1 MKEVIIMFEKLMT
14 MVNALVEVEDV
25 YYREYDNTL
34 YITVE
39 DFEGFDKN
47 YEEIYREL
55 VNEELVDELVKF
67 IKNANYT
74 IENYTI
80 ELHYSSEDI

>member
-1 MKEVIIMFEKLMT
+1 MFERLMA

-25 YYREYDNTL
+25 YYREYNNTL
-34 YITVE
+34 CITVN
-39 DFEGFDKN
+39 DFEGFGEH
-47 YEEIYREL
+47 YEEIDREFANEEL
-55 VNEELVDELVKF
+55 VNELVEF
-67 IKNANYT
+67 IEKANYT

>member
-1 MKEVIIMFEKLMT
+1 MFEKFMA

-25 YYREYDNTL
+25 YYREYENTL
-34 YITVE
+34 YITVN
-39 DFEGFDKN
+39 DFEGFGEH
-47 YEEIYREL
+47 YEEIDREF
-55 VNEELVDELVKF
+55 VNEELVEELEEF
-67 IKNANYT
+67 IENANYT

>member
-1 MKEVIIMFEKLMT
+1 MFEKLMT

-25 YYREYDNTL
+25 YFREYNNTL
-34 YITVE
+34 YITVN
-39 DFEGFDKN
+39 DFEGFGEH
-47 YEEIYREL
+47 YEEIDREF
-55 VNEELVDELVKF
+55 VNEELVEELVEF
-67 IKNANYT
+67 IENANYT